1 MNHPDPLPPHAVTS
15 RRLLNDYR
23 AARLERAALGPRP
36 ELVLFIRLD
45 PAHNATILQDAV
57 VRFGSIANFR
67 EVEAYFSALPQDVA
81 CDHLGIIRRL
91 EPIARGCWVLALEGY
106 GEVRIYS
113 ERCLERKR

>member
-1 MNHPDPLPPHAVTS
+1 MNTQ
-15 RRLLNDYR
+15 RLSNNYHD
-23 AARLERAALGPRP
+23 AHLERVAIGPRP

-67 EVEAYFSALPQDVA
+67 EVEAFFSTLPMDA
-81 CDHLGIIRRL
+81 ASDHLGIIRRL
-91 EPIARGCWVLALEGY
+91 EPEARGSWALALEGY
-106 GEVRIYS
+106 GEVRVLS